1 LLRLTQF
8 LSNRSLSLDEAK
20 LALNI
25 VNRSFAQLCKP
36 LDYGQGAPIGFLML
50 ERSALHLFGSGEYA
64 LRLFPFLAGMISL
77 LLFYQLAKQSV
88 PTGAVPIALGL
99 FATSA
104 PLIYYSSE
112 VKQYSGDVPIALL
125 LWSAAIY
132 YATCKINFG
141 TRRCLWSPWGG
152 CRLVFP
158 SCNVCS
164 RRYGNELG
172 SVLSRGRSL
181 GAGQKVIDYLFN
193 VGTQFGHLLL
203 AFSSSSER

>member
-1 LLRLTQF
+1 MPKAKSGGHGSNLTCGSAQINESALSSPTKFEWTIIVFGALLRLTQF
-8 LSNRSLSLDEAK
+8 LSNRSLWLDEAK

-25 VNRSFAQLCKP
+25 VNRSFVQLCKP

-88 PTGAVPIALGL
+88 PTGAVPIPPGL

-112 VKQYSGDVPIALL
+112 VKQYSGDVAIALL
-125 LWSAAIY
+125 LWSRQC
-132 YATCKINFG
+132 T
-141 TRRCLWSPWGG
+141 TP
-152 CRLVFP
+152 P
-158 SCNVCS
+158 T
-164 RRYGNELG
+164 
-172 SVLSRGRSL
+172 
-181 GAGQKVIDYLFN
+181 D
-193 VGTQFGHLLL
+193 
-203 AFSSSSER
+203 